1 MSEQISRR
9 AETASQ
15 RLSKA
20 EANAEAKINGA
31 MGQRFSR
38 LERVVRSNWSQY
50 QNLDQLPRQRA
61 IALSRVL
68 DKNLDLIPKA
78 EGGRQRAEVIFREL
92 YERSAKEGESLALD
106 LLQQIGIKPSAI
118 RPLPSALANDFV
130 DFWTSDSVGRL
141 GDWGT
146 AFKRD
151 ATAIFELGMSQGW
164 SANQVNNALMARFGK
179 LQQQNETIVRTGSVS
194 TLNSTTNAYYNAN
207 SITLVQWQTSRTAA
221 DRTCNYCSPRNG
233 NVYYIKDI
241 TYPLHP
247 RERCT
252 LVPVNRRN
260 LLYNSDRDYWRSQKA
275 AGLEELRSAGGSPN
289 YGPAPFE
296 KKAGRLEAPKAAWQP
311 DKGYS
316 YGEKSKTRRVIDER

>member
-1 MSEQISRR
+1 MSENFSRR

-20 EANAEAKINGA
+20 EANAESKINGA

-38 LERVVRSNWSQY
+38 LERAVRSNWSQY

-68 DKNLDLIPKA
+68 DKNLDLVPNTEKT
-78 EGGRQRAEVIFREL
+78 FREL
-92 YERSAKEGESLALD
+92 YSRSQSEGASLAKD
-106 LLQQIGIKPSAI
+106 LLKQVGITNIQNPS
-118 RPLPSALANDFV
+118 STNDFV
-130 DFWTSDSVGRL
+130 DFWTSDSAGRL

-151 ATAIFELGMSQGW
+151 ATAIFELGMSQNW

-179 LQQQNETIVRTGSVS
+179 LQQQSETIVRTGSVS

-207 SITLVQWQTSRTAA
+207 SITLVQWQTSRIAA

-252 LVPVNRRN
+252 IIPVNRRN

-275 AGLEELRSAGGSPN
+275 AGLEELRNAGGSPN

-316 YGEKSKTRRVIDER
+316 YGEKSKTRRVVDE